1 MSYRFATTAVN
12 YADLASG
19 SVLQSAPGH
28 PAFPV
33 RLASEMF
40 QRGCAAAGTTGPVT
54 VWDPCCGS
62 GYLLTVLGFEHRKR
76 LAAAVGS
83 DIDENAVALA
93 RRNLAL
99 LTSDGLRRRTVEL
112 ADMASRFGKAS
123 HAEAVEA
130 AGRLTRR
137 IAGDG
142 GDLPATAQVAD
153 ALDSVQLAAA
163 LGDNRPQVVLTDV
176 PYGEQTVWQGE
187 QAGTGTAGMVAAVAA
202 VVRPEAVIVVAV
214 RGRKVPLDALRPI
227 EKFRVGTRAVA
238 LLRAGEVRAAQP
250 SEA

>member
-1 MSYRFATTAVN
+1 MSYRFATTAAN

-40 QRGCAAAGTTGPVT
+40 QRGCAAAGMSGPVT

-62 GYLLTVLGFEHRKR
+62 GYLLTVLGFQHRER
-76 LAAAVGS
+76 LSAAIGS

-93 RRNLAL
+93 RRNFSL
-99 LTSDGLRRRTVEL
+99 LTADGLRARTAEL
-112 ADMASRFGKAS
+112 SDLATRFGKPS
-123 HAEAVEA
+123 HAGAVEA

-137 IAGDG
+137 LTAGG
-142 GDLPATAQVAD
+142 GDLLSSANVAD
-153 ALDSVQLAAA
+153 ALDPVQLAVA
-163 LGDNRPQVVLTDV
+163 LGGNRPQVVLTDV
-176 PYGEQTVWQGE
+176 PYGEQTVWQGD
-187 QAGTGTAGMVAAVAA
+187 QADAGIAGMLTAVAA
-202 VVRPEAVIVVAV
+202 VLPPEAVIVVAV
-214 RGRKVPLDALRPI
+214 RGRKVPLDNLRPI

-238 LLRAGEVRAAQP
+238 LLRAGEIGSGRGR
-250 SEA
+250 